1 MGMCEWGFSFVR
13 LFLYLWVYVHM
24 YVCIVRYVP
33 VCGYVFEGK
42 GRLIIPIV
50 INTSGLDCIV

>member
-13 LFLYLWVYVHM
+13 IFLCLWVYVWCVLLGM
-24 YVCIVRYVP
+24 YVP